1 MTKRRKS
8 PTSSMAFEQAEK
20 ACSKVI
26 YAGETLIDLTADTV
40 SAEHLEEGYTAH
52 DRAGNSIVGTLQ
64 VAKSVQQKDI
74 NFYDYDGTLV
84 DSWTFDELYTR
95 RIFHPIHPMM
105 GLLHRD
111 GTGRCLI

>member
-1 MTKRRKS
+1 MTKRSKT

-52 DRAGNSIVGTLQ
+52 DRKWYCWHFENIRRYLLLQ
-64 VAKSVQQKDI
+64 WK
-74 NFYDYDGTLV
+74 YG
-84 DSWTFDELYTR
+84 
-95 RIFHPIHPMM
+95 
-105 GLLHRD
+105 
-111 GTGRCLI
+111 